1 MFSTAATKRI
11 IEDVSEESVQILSEA
26 LLLAWLGGAQNKIF

>member
-1 MFSTAATKRI
+1 VFSTAATKRI

-26 LLLAWLGGAQNKIF
+26 LLLA